1 MAISRHQEIT
11 GPDTIPMICGL
22 QIQSFILVIPGE
34 WAPTCYND
42 IGDITTTEN
51 LDLMDPDA
59 S

>member
-1 MAISRHQEIT
+1 
-11 GPDTIPMICGL
+11 MICGL